1 MLQLKTPLS
10 PAESDLLLKCLSD
23 MENDLRDRRTCS
35 KQDLAK
41 QTTIASAK
49 QKVASHIYDSFYRDE
64 ITHMVFALDSL
75 TRKYREQLTENIPPA
90 QAEAVGAELRTAAIV
105 LSKLKRANPQKHFL
119 FYALLSCAGLP
130 PPAQRRICLSPDRC
144 AFFFIYSW
152 QLPQSTDRPAFQTAA
167 PRDLHSAA
175 LLHAAAA
182 RRSYPPPYW
191 TRRKCR
197 TRAYPYAAPQ

>member
-41 QTTIASAK
+41 QTIIASAK

-105 LSKLKRANPQKHFL
+105 LSKPSVQIHRKGLFQNIFL
-119 FYALLSCAGLP
+119 FYALLSCAGFP
-130 PPAQRRICLSPDRC
+130 PSCAKAHLSFP
-144 AFFFIYSW
+144 
-152 QLPQSTDRPAFQTAA
+152 
-167 PRDLHSAA
+167 
-175 LLHAAAA
+175 
-182 RRSYPPPYW
+182 
-191 TRRKCR
+191 
-197 TRAYPYAAPQ
+197 

>member
-90 QAEAVGAELRTAAIV
+90 QAEAVRSSAPPAQAEAVGAELRTAAIV
-105 LSKLKRANPQKHFL
+105 LSKLKRANPQK
-119 FYALLSCAGLP
+119 
-130 PPAQRRICLSPDRC
+130 
-144 AFFFIYSW
+144 
-152 QLPQSTDRPAFQTAA
+152 
-167 PRDLHSAA
+167 
-175 LLHAAAA
+175 
-182 RRSYPPPYW
+182 
-191 TRRKCR
+191 
-197 TRAYPYAAPQ
+197 

>member
-49 QKVASHIYDSFYRDE
+49 QKIASHIYDSFYRDE

-90 QAEAVGAELRTAAIV
+90 QAEIVGAELRTAAIV
-105 LSKLKRANPQKHFL
+105 LSKLKRANPQK
-119 FYALLSCAGLP
+119 
-130 PPAQRRICLSPDRC
+130 
-144 AFFFIYSW
+144 
-152 QLPQSTDRPAFQTAA
+152 
-167 PRDLHSAA
+167 
-175 LLHAAAA
+175 
-182 RRSYPPPYW
+182 
-191 TRRKCR
+191 
-197 TRAYPYAAPQ
+197 

>member
-1 MLQLKTPLS
+1 MLSHVLFIRSEMRCFPCYSLRL
-10 PAESDLLLKCLSD
+10 PFLRLNLIFKCLSD

-105 LSKLKRANPQKHFL
+105 LSKLKRANPQN
-119 FYALLSCAGLP
+119 
-130 PPAQRRICLSPDRC
+130 
-144 AFFFIYSW
+144 
-152 QLPQSTDRPAFQTAA
+152 
-167 PRDLHSAA
+167 
-175 LLHAAAA
+175 
-182 RRSYPPPYW
+182 
-191 TRRKCR
+191 
-197 TRAYPYAAPQ
+197 

>member
-75 TRKYREQLTENIPPA
+75 TRKYREQLT
-90 QAEAVGAELRTAAIV
+90 G
-105 LSKLKRANPQKHFL
+105 K
-119 FYALLSCAGLP
+119 
-130 PPAQRRICLSPDRC
+130 
-144 AFFFIYSW
+144 
-152 QLPQSTDRPAFQTAA
+152 
-167 PRDLHSAA
+167 HSAGTGRN
-175 LLHAAAA
+175 
-182 RRSYPPPYW
+182 RRS
-191 TRRKCR
+191 R
-197 TRAYPYAAPQ
+197 TPHGRHRSL